1 MPTRTTLPP
10 NLTRHFYEARRAFL
24 QSAGQDA
31 TPWFQLS
38 PVERAVAESEMEIF
52 RQAIRRA
59 EEEQDLLSSLD
70 ATRAAAVNEP
80 AVEDPEEPAAAEDAP
95 EDCACPGC
103 SAVAAFLKLI
113 GAPAARLETTL
124 GWDLN
129 SDAKGVTA
137 VTFRT
142 VPLGTRPR
150 DVPVSE
156 EEKTRLQE
164 AARDKVTTCL
174 MAAGVDLDVL
184 DVTAPNGP
192 FTFGARPISVDALF
206 RKPSPFAGIRREFW
220 QQTPP
225 TAGKV

>member
-10 NLTRHFYEARRAFL
+10 NLTRHFYETRRAFL
-24 QSAGQDA
+24 QSAGQDT

-38 PVERAVAESEMEIF
+38 PVERTVVESEMEIF

-70 ATRAAAVNEP
+70 ATRAAAAEP

-113 GAPAARLETTL
+113 GAPTERLETTL
-124 GWDLN
+124 GRDLS
-129 SDAKGVTA
+129 SDGKGVTA
-137 VTFRT
+137 VSFRT
-142 VPLGTRPR
+142 VPLDTRPWA
-150 DVPVSE
+150 VPVSE

-164 AARDKVTTCL
+164 AAKDKVTTFL
-174 MAAGVDLDVL
+174 MTAGVDLDVL
-184 DVTAPNGP
+184 DGTAPNGP
-192 FTFGARPISVDALF
+192 FTFDARPISIDALF
-206 RKPSPFAGIRREFW
+206 RKPSPFAGIRRESW

-225 TAGKV
+225 TADKV